1 MNLNLVP
8 FQNNCRALIC
18 SRFHGSTGSKT
29 NVKKTFDSLFIF
41 SQKAL
46 EEKKT
51 NAHLSD
57 VFIFYVTSPSFFC
70 WLNKRTKLESS
81 VSHRFFFS
89 CSWLSWPMGHFYAH
103 VLGCRFDLYSL
114 PMISSSWGRGLEWN
128 PRRVFSSDK
137 QKTESHVFIPP
148 VFFYDDFPYVVFG
161 FLLLLFFFF
170 IFLTPRDRVS
180 RSYDRNVMLNS

>member
-1 MNLNLVP
+1 ML
-8 FQNNCRALIC
+8 
-18 SRFHGSTGSKT
+18 
-29 NVKKTFDSLFIF
+29 KKHLTVYLFF
-41 SQKAL
+41 PKKPWRK
-46 EEKKT
+46 KKT

-161 FLLLLFFFF
+161 FLLLFFFHF
-170 IFLTPRDRVS
+170 PYTAW
-180 RSYDRNVMLNS
+180 